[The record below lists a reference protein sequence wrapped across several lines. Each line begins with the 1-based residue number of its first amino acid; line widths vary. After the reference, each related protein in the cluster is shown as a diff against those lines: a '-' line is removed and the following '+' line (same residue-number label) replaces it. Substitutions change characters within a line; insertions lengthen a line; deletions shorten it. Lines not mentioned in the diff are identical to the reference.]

1 MTLKLK
7 SELERLERLKIIEK
21 QEAPTKWVSHMVVVW
36 KPNNHIRI
44 CLDPNPLN
52 KAFSPGGPSHK
63 SCFFRVLLLQ
73 PRVRVSF
80 DMFNCCYVFLETF
93 L

>member
-21 QEAPTKWVSHMVVVW
+21 QEAPTKWVSHMVVVR

-52 KAFSPGGPSHK
+52 KAFSPGAHPTK
-63 SCFFRVLLLQ
+63 V
-73 PRVRVSF
+73 VSF
-80 DMFNCCYVFLETF
+80 VCFCCSREYELVLTF
-93 L
+93 STAVMYF